1 LASYNFLSDFL
12 PTIDFGE
19 EFQFDEPFNFD
30 DFGEGNSGSPSYG
43 AYDND
48 SCLFCAESSM
58 RLGHHRLRHKQ
69 RSPNCLYRKE
79 SILLSSWYKYFLRPG
94 LTRDLTHELST
105 SDRFGEFQSL
115 FRMPLLKVEELT
127 DLFIFWGYI
136 KVPRLLRF
144 QEEFRERSELLVM
157 SALYRLGN
165 GSFVSSM

>member
-1 LASYNFLSDFL
+1 MVAA
-12 PTIDFGE
+12 G
-19 EFQFDEPFNFD
+19 
-30 DFGEGNSGSPSYG
+30 GSPSYG

-136 KVPRLLRF
+136 KVPRSLRF

-165 GSFVSSM
+165 GNSFRLVNVDQCATSAYLRYAYSSLISLMRWST